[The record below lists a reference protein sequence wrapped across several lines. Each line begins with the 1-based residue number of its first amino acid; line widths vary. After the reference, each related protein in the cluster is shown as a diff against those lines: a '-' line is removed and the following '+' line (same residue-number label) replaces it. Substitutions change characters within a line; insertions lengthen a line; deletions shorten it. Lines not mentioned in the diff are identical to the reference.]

1 MPRLILA
8 AAIRLL
14 NVIRALLLA
23 AGVAG
28 LAATA
33 ASWVFTYANRGS
45 GPEWA
50 APFRWLLP
58 AAIATFLA
66 SAVGFAALMPAA
78 SDLAADRT
86 SRRASTSPPVAAVLA
101 ALALLA
107 ALQAPSIAAWWTI
120 DRALLAE
127 TLGTPRDPI
136 GLHLIPTVILLSL
149 PALAALALVAC
160 VLSSAVGML
169 ARRDRAAVALTA
181 CVLLQAGCVGGVWLA
196 LRALRR
202 LGETVQSLID
212 RTSDP
217 QAAAQVSAFLLRHD
231 APASDASWRLLW
243 ILGGYALAIAVA
255 AAVAAGR
262 GGEQHA
268 VDPTLAH
275 PN

>member
-1 MPRLILA
+1 MQRLILA

-33 ASWVFTYANRGS
+33 ASWVFTYVNGS
-45 GPEWA
+45 AGAAWA

-58 AAIATFLA
+58 AAIAAFLA
-66 SAVGFAALMPAA
+66 AAIGFAALMPAA
-78 SDLAADRT
+78 ADLAADRT
-86 SRRASTSPPVAAVLA
+86 SRGTSPSLPVAAVLV
-101 ALALLA
+101 ALGLLT

-127 TLGTPRDPI
+127 TMGAPRDAL

-149 PALAALALVAC
+149 PALAAIAMASF
-160 VLSSAVGML
+160 VLTSVVGIF

-181 CVLLQAGCVGGVWLA
+181 CLLLQAGCVGGVWLA

-202 LGETVQSLID
+202 LGDTVQSLID
-212 RTSDP
+212 QAADP
-217 QAAAQVSAFLLRHD
+217 VAAAQVSTFLLRHD
-231 APASDASWRLLW
+231 APASDASVRLLW
-243 ILGGYALAIAVA
+243 MLAGYALALAVA
-255 AAVAAGR
+255 ATAVGR
-262 GGEQHA
+262 GGEQRTT
-268 VDPTLAH
+268 DPTPAQ
-275 PN
+275 PC